1 MFILYAVIAG
11 LLIGTALGGR
21 WLALGSIP
29 FRWAPLIFI
38 GFLSQLVLFSDAV
51 AERVGAAGP
60 PLYVISTLAVG
71 IAVLRNLGLPG
82 MPLIVLGAASNMAA
96 ILANG
101 GFMPA
106 APGALAALG
115 KGPPLIYSN
124 SAVVAQPALELL
136 TDRFVLPRAVP
147 FANVFSIGDVMLG
160 LGVLIL
166 VAVTMRRGRT
176 EPTAT
181 EVGPA
186 GAVAVGAVAV
196 AASSTPGGGPA
207 SPSGAATH

>member
-1 MFILYAVIAG
+1 MFILYAIIAG
-11 LLIGTALGGR
+11 LVIGTALGGR

-82 MPLIVLGAASNMAA
+82 MPLIVLGALSNMAA

-115 KGPPLIYSN
+115 KTAPIIYSN

-147 FANVFSIGDVMLG
+147 FANVFSIGDVLLG

-166 VAVTMRRGRT
+166 VAVTMRRGRI
-176 EPTAT
+176 EPPAS
-181 EVGPA
+181 VGGPA
-186 GAVAVGAVAV
+186 GAVTVGAP
-196 AASSTPGGGPA
+196 STPGGGPA
-207 SPSGAATH
+207 SPSGAGTH